1 MSHTLLLSL
10 IALAALVPA
19 GLAPVVRAG
28 GPVAAPGT
36 DRRDGIY
43 WALMGVAFAG
53 PALWL
58 AIRLGNEWRTGL
70 ASALWLSIAVSL
82 VLFAAVAATSRAAW
96 RLTPL
101 LLGYLFVLGVLATI
115 WQHAPEQP
123 LSANPPEA
131 WLQAHILMALTAY
144 GLLTL
149 AAVAGCGV
157 FLQERALKL
166 KRPTAFTRQLP
177 SIAEGERLQVRLLMV
192 SEAVLGVALVTGMAI
207 EWLEHREL
215 LVFDHKIV
223 LSIATFA
230 VIGLLLW
237 LHHQGGLSGRR
248 GARYVLFAYLLL
260 TLAYPGV
267 KFVTDVL
274 IR

>member
-1 MSHTLLLSL
+1 MSHTFLLSL

-19 GLAPVVRAG
+19 GLAPVVRSG
-28 GPVAAPGT
+28 GALAT
-36 DRRDGIY
+36 ERDGLY

-58 AIRLGNEWRTGL
+58 AIQLGDAWRTGL
-70 ASALWLSIAVSL
+70 APALWLSITVSL
-82 VLFAAVAATSRAAW
+82 VLFAAVAATSRVAW

-101 LLGYLFVLGVLATI
+101 LLGYLFLLGVLATV
-115 WQHAPEQP
+115 WEHAPEQP
-123 LSANPPEA
+123 LSVNPPEA
-131 WLQAHILMALTAY
+131 WLQAHILVALSAY

-166 KRPTAFTRQLP
+166 KRSSAFTHQLLP
-177 SIAEGERLQVRLLMV
+177 SVSEGERLQVRLLMA
-192 SEAVLGVALVTGMAI
+192 SEVVLAVALVTGMAI
-207 EWLEHREL
+207 EWIERREL
-215 LVFDHKIV
+215 LVFDHKTV
-223 LSIATFA
+223 LSIATFV
-230 VIGLLLW
+230 VIGFLLW
-237 LHHQGGLSGRR
+237 LHHRGGLSGRR

-267 KFVTDVL
+267 KFVSDVL
-274 IR
+274 IG